1 MIIIIIH
8 YLSLLGKNHLKA
20 AMHPYD
26 ETVRLQ
32 MLKKNDNPEYYN
44 LIKEFYN
51 LTKVPVILNTSF
63 NENEPIVR
71 NPEQAIECFL
81 RTDMDLLVLENH
93 VLSRN

>member
-44 LIKEFYN
+44 LIKEFKKNFWYKCIAKYFIQFAWLPN
-51 LTKVPVILNTSF
+51 
-63 NENEPIVR
+63 
-71 NPEQAIECFL
+71 C
-81 RTDMDLLVLENH
+81 M
-93 VLSRN
+93 